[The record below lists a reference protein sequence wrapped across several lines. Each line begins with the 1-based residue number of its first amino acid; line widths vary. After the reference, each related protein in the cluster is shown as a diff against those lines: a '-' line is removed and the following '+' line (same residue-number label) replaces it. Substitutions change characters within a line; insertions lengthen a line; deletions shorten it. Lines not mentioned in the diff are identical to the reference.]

1 MTAPLRLLLIF
12 GIVLA
17 VHTTSMKAGEST
29 RPNVLI
35 ILADDLTYRDVSC
48 CGGTSVRTPHIDQI
62 FHDGMTLT
70 RFRTNSSVCSPT
82 RAALLTGR
90 YPDLVGVP
98 GVIRTHPEDNWGELA
113 PDAVLLPTYLR
124 PTGVATAIVGKWHL
138 GLTRP
143 NVPTDRGFEFFHGFL
158 GDMMDDYNTHLRHG
172 NNYMRRNLEVVE
184 PDGHATDVFTDWA
197 IEFLQK
203 QSAGK
208 PFFLLLTY
216 NAPHGPLQPPP
227 DWLSRVQAR
236 EPQIPKVQTRRAAL
250 VEHMDAGIGRV
261 LAALAAA
268 GHDRD
273 TLVVFTSDNGGPT
286 NDGAVNVPF
295 RDGKGSMYEGGL
307 RVPFAA
313 RWPGHIAPGSKSNLA
328 GVTMD
333 LFPTVLETVGATI
346 PKTIDGAS
354 LLQTLL
360 GKSQTL
366 ERPVFFVRREGGR
379 AFLGNAIDAV
389 IDGDWK
395 LVHNSPFGPL
405 ELFNLRDDPG
415 ETHNLASRE
424 RKKLD
429 ELTRLLQRHVQ
440 AAGGVPWQKR
450 P

>member
-1 MTAPLRLLLIF
+1 MTSRLTLLLTF
-12 GIVLA
+12 GLA
-17 VHTTSMKAGEST
+17 LSVHTWSAKAGESP

-35 ILADDLTYRDVSC
+35 ILADDLTYRDVSY
-48 CGGTSVRTPHIDQI
+48 CGGASVRTPHIDRI
-62 FHDGMTLT
+62 FREGITLT

-113 PDAVLLPTYLR
+113 PDAVLLPIYLK
-124 PTGVATAIVGKWHL
+124 PAHVSTALIGKWHL
-138 GLTRP
+138 GLARP
-143 NVPTDRGFEFFHGFL
+143 NVPNDRGFDFFHGFL
-158 GDMMDDYNTHLRHG
+158 GDMMDDYSTHLRHG
-172 NNYMRRNLEVVE
+172 HNYLRRNLEVVE
-184 PDGHATDVFTDWA
+184 PAGHATDVFTEWSID
-197 IEFLQK
+197 FLRK
-203 QSAGK
+203 QPAGK

-227 DWLSRVQAR
+227 EWLRRVQER
-236 EPQIPKVQTRRAAL
+236 EPQLPKIQARRAAL

-273 TLVVFTSDNGGPT
+273 TLVVFNSDNGGPI

-313 RWPGHIAPGSKSNLA
+313 RWPGHIAPGTKSDVA
-328 GVTMD
+328 AVTMD
-333 LFPTVLETVGATI
+333 LFPTVLETVGAAI
-346 PKTIDGAS
+346 PKSIDGVS
-354 LLQTLL
+354 FLPTLL
-360 GKSQTL
+360 GQPQTL
-366 ERPVFFVRREGGR
+366 ARPIFFVRREGGR
-379 AFLGNAIDAV
+379 AFLGKAIDAV
-389 IDGDWK
+389 IDDDWK

-405 ELFNLRDDPG
+405 ELFNLRDDPA
-415 ETHNLASRE
+415 ETHNLAGRE
-424 RKKLD
+424 RKKLE
-429 ELTRLLQRHVQ
+429 ELSRLLQRHVQ